1 MLDKKLNE
9 LWTKVLE
16 QTIIA
21 TNSSGIFKN
30 FNKFT
35 TLTKLE
41 NNIAYITSYNSLCL
55 AIYNNDPNIK
65 VHLENAFYEILQ
77 ENITV
82 IMESIKNIKIENAYI
97 PTIKSELNKNLT
109 FDQFVIGKNNEM
121 PYNILLH
128 ASNNLGEHTPIFL
141 YGDPGVGKTH
151 LLSSV
156 GNELLRNHPNS
167 KVLYLS
173 ATSFSNRVSDANN
186 NKTIAEL
193 KQFFFDLDLLLID
206 DIQTFKSTHELA
218 QNIFFEIFNELI
230 ANRKQIII
238 TSDTTQDKLKNILH
252 GRLTSRFKSGIT
264 LIVKSPEVETAKKI
278 VIKKISNNKNNPIF
292 NEEAIDYIANNFNN
306 DIRGLEGAINTILLY
321 AIYNPEKT
329 NTISL
334 DIVLSA
340 LNQEEE
346 VVAIETLSPEA
357 IKKFIASKY
366 HITIKQLESKTR
378 TKNILYPRHI
388 AIYLT
393 RILLN
398 LSYENIADIYN
409 KKDHTTIVNSIKR
422 IEQDIIKDIKF
433 KNLIEQFKNELSN
446 VQ

>member
-41 NNIAYITSYNSLCL
+41 DNIAYITSYNSLCL

-329 NTISL
+329 NSISL

-346 VVAIETLSPEA
+346 TITIETLSPEA

-393 RILLN
+393 RVLLN

-433 KNLIEQFKNELSN
+433 KNLIEQFKTELNN